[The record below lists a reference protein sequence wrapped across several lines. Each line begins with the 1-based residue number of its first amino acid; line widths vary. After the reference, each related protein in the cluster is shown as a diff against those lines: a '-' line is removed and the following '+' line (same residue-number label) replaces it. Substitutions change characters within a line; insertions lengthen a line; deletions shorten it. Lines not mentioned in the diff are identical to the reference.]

1 MAPEEQQ
8 HLSSMSGLH
17 RCPDAH
23 MNRYLVGRGKKLGSN
38 NGNFANTLITC
49 YMVPGHKGGSVINF
63 GKQEESKDKT
73 NVRFL
78 GKGVK
83 QRNHNG
89 AGANVGGKAEGS
101 LVTAL
106 A

>member
-1 MAPEEQQ
+1 M
-8 HLSSMSGLH
+8 
-17 RCPDAH
+17 
-23 MNRYLVGRGKKLGSN
+23 GSN

-49 YMVPGHKGGSVINF
+49 YMVPGLKGGSVINF